1 MGPRLDAATRAAIM
15 SALGHAAKALGPAT
29 FLQLVPLRVAT
40 NEGSPDTSYL
50 LTVLHGHIGHASL
63 AHFASYMI
71 PLQEWLRNRADELRG
86 DQREIEAAN
95 LRQLYAQV
103 WALFPG
109 YCSCATDAATAFGGM
124 ARTLG
129 ATITGHPEVR
139 LPVLQGLTLLILSQQ
154 SHKQPLV
161 EAGKVTMQLTAE
173 AKASLASVGSY
184 AKNFMPLLFNTHQAE
199 PTEKQQPLQDAIA
212 AMASIA
218 PPELLSDFFKAVMRK
233 LLEAAT
239 HDAGKAKGGGGGGDD
254 DAMEDEGEAKAAA
267 TQRGLLELLIG
278 MVPSLQAPHR
288 ARYLVATPHFRRL
301 HLGCTSPSLK
311 HPRVVRAPRAAPPSP
326 RALAAGGAR
335 GDALARRQAAAV
347 APRPL
352 AAKEGVQGRRAPRRG
367 APQLGA

>member
-95 LRQLYAQV
+95 LRQLFAQV

-239 HDAGKAKGGGGGGDD
+239 HDAGKAKGGGGGGGGG

-278 MVPSLQAPHR
+278 MVPSLQAPH
-288 ARYLVATPHFRRL
+288 
-301 HLGCTSPSLK
+301 
-311 HPRVVRAPRAAPPSP
+311 
-326 RALAAGGAR
+326 
-335 GDALARRQAAAV
+335 
-347 APRPL
+347 
-352 AAKEGVQGRRAPRRG
+352 
-367 APQLGA
+367 